1 MIYAGLSI
9 PTPQKKERKKKKRKK
24 KRKEKK
30 VILEWKWKKVTDY
43 VMRESG
49 VWSKRRFVEPH

>member
-9 PTPQKKERKKKKRKK
+9 PTPQKKERKKKKKEKK

-30 VILEWKWKKVTDY
+30 VILEWNWKVTDY
-43 VMRESG
+43 VMREPS
-49 VWSKRRFVEPH
+49 VW